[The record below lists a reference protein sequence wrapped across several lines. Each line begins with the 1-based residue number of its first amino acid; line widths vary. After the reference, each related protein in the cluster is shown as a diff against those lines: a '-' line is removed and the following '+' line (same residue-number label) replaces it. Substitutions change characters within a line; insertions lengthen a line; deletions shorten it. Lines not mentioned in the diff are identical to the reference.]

1 MNDLKLCL
9 EVVSRSCQPLCY
21 IRRWISRK
29 PLEIEAWFQRTTN
42 RKRHMAYQMVTWP
55 MTSRD
60 PKGAVRQYGK
70 HIRVNIH
77 NFRDRLRL
85 QSGLKSLKCR
95 ATLFELMIE
104 WTEFYGKLRVVS
116 RRSDLLATGKITDE
130 CCAYVERREDDVDAY
145 CRLRSLFRW

>member
-1 MNDLKLCL
+1 
-9 EVVSRSCQPLCY
+9 
-21 IRRWISRK
+21 
-29 PLEIEAWFQRTTN
+29 
-42 RKRHMAYQMVTWP
+42 
-55 MTSRD
+55 
-60 PKGAVRQYGK
+60 VRQYGK

-95 ATLFELMIE
+95 AALF
-104 WTEFYGKLRVVS
+104 GKLRVVS
-116 RRSDLLATGKITDE
+116 RWSDLLATGKITDE